1 MNWEEK
7 SNNQILKEMNEMK
20 IEHEKFK
27 SEIIRLYDAMVELE
41 KQYDQANKEI
51 NKRLKGER

>member
-1 MNWEEK
+1 
-7 SNNQILKEMNEMK
+7 MK